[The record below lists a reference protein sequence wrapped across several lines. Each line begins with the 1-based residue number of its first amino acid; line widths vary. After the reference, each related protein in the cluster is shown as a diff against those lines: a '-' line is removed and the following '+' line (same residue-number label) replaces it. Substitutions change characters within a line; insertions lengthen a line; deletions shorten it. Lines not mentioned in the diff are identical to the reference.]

1 MLMLVSILRFILNT
15 SQEKNKMLYSVE
27 WDSGM
32 MAYFFWDELDMK
44 QGYWENKEDA
54 QEAFEN
60 YKRKSN

>member
-1 MLMLVSILRFILNT
+1 MVYPI
-15 SQEKNKMLYSVE
+15 E

-32 MAYFFWDELDMK
+32 MAYFFWDEVDMK

-60 YKRKSN
+60 YKHESAEELS